1 MTWRRR
7 HTLLLVATVVV
18 AGAVVALALLR
29 GGGRSGLPPD
39 AATHT
44 VGTLRIGVAT
54 RPDPPRTGENVLTIG
69 LRDASDR
76 PVRGADLQV
85 VVSMPAMG
93 AMPYMESRA
102 RIRETRLGLYR
113 GEYGLSMGGDWDVSV
128 RVAPRE
134 GPPVQAA
141 FRLST
146 NMQGLAF
153 VGGTAAG
160 GPVMPE
166 SAGTVAVVDEAG
178 AISLDAA
185 RRQALGVRVAPVTVR
200 VLSSLVRAAGQVAY
214 DEALQA
220 DVALRFGGS
229 IRELRADYTGR
240 AVRRGE
246 VLFTVYSPELWAAQ
260 QEFLE
265 AHRAARDTTSA
276 EAARST
282 RELAQ
287 AARQR
292 LRLWDIAEADIDA
305 LTRRGRPAE
314 AMPVRSPVS
323 GVITEKAVVRGSP
336 FQAGQVL
343 LRVARLDRVWVI
355 ASVHQ
360 MDLPLVRPGAR
371 AQVADPDRGAPARA
385 GRVAFVYPALD
396 SMTRTGRVRIA
407 VANPGARLL
416 PGMFVSVELSTPS
429 APRLAVPESAVLPTG
444 ERHVVFVDL
453 RDGRL
458 APREVRLG
466 QRAVGYYEVLEGL
479 QAGELVVTSGNFLVA
494 AESRLRSATQKW

>member
-1 MTWRRR
+1 MRWRRR
-7 HTLLLVATVVV
+7 GTLLALIAVLVTGMVV
-18 AGAVVALALLR
+18 AVALRRPA
-29 GGGRSGLPPD
+29 GGRGLPPGT
-39 AATHT
+39 ATHA
-44 VGTLRIGVAT
+44 VGTLRIGVAN
-54 RPDPPRTGENVLTIG
+54 RPDPPRTGENVMTVA
-69 LRDASDR
+69 LRDAGDR
-76 PVRGADLQV
+76 PVRGAAVQIA
-85 VVSMPAMG
+85 VSMPAMG

-102 RIRETRLGLYR
+102 KVREIAPGLYR
-113 GEYGLSMGGDWDVSV
+113 GEYGLAMGGDWDVNV
-128 RVAPRE
+128 RATPPEGAPI
-134 GPPVQAA
+134 QAA

-153 VGGTAAG
+153 VGGSGATAAL
-160 GPVMPE
+160 PE
-166 SAGTVAVVDEAG
+166 TAAVASVDETG
-178 AISLDAA
+178 AVSMDAA
-185 RRQALGVRVAPVTVR
+185 RRQALGVRVAPVAMR
-200 VLSSLVRAAGQVAY
+200 SLSAVVRAAGQIVY

-220 DVALRFGGS
+220 DVALRFGGW

-260 QEFLE
+260 QEFLDSERATQAGSSDPE
-265 AHRAARDTTSA
+265 AVAAAHD
-276 EAARST
+276 
-282 RELAQ
+282 LAH

-292 LRLWDIAEADIDA
+292 LRLWDIAEVDIDA
-305 LTRRGRPAE
+305 LARRGRALE
-314 AMPVRSPVS
+314 AVPVRSPVG

-360 MDLPLVRPGAR
+360 MDLPLLRP
-371 AQVADPDRGAPARA
+371 GAPARLA
-385 GRVAFVYPALD
+385 DVNRDAPGRLGRVSFVYPALD
-396 SMTRTGRVRIA
+396 SMTRTARVRIE
-407 VANPGARLL
+407 VANPGARLM
-416 PGMFVSVELSTPS
+416 PGMFVDVELSTPS

-466 QRAVGYYEVLEGL
+466 RRAEGYYEVLEGL
-479 QAGELVVTSGNFLVA
+479 QPGELVVTSGNFLIA